1 LASTWHDGDMD
12 TWAFALPTIRAYF
25 SGVGDLFSAMVLA
38 HFDTPHASSKG
49 TPSFTQAVSR
59 ALLTVQQILL
69 RTHLFAV
76 SNVGPSGAAISRS
89 LHHSSGPV
97 DGDGRDSRV
106 ERVTQS
112 DGESENDRPTGS
124 HEAKPKAK
132 TMRMRELRIVQE
144 RALLDNANQ
153 GWPGRKLDWAAILA

>member
-89 LHHSSGPV
+89 LHHSPV

-132 TMRMRELRIVQE
+132 TMRMRELRIIQE